1 MGVGGVYREVAHR
14 FILLFQ
20 EVMELVMLL
29 MAWGIVQTPLPPGS
43 GRCFSGIELN
53 YPFSTRGPV
62 CDLFLSHSY
71 APPSA
76 AHGGSSGQGQ
86 RCGGS
91 TLPALLF
98 AVWAQWEGG
107 GAGGYSAAGRLF
119 LEFLRYR
126 LGFWAHFHY
135 GQKMTVIHLLI
146 LWNYHFCC
154 HGDCNTGF
162 VRWRFKIQQHWRI
175 KK

>member
-1 MGVGGVYREVAHR
+1 MEVAHH
-14 FILLFQ
+14 FIPLFQ

-71 APPSA
+71 APPPA
-76 AHGGSSGQGQ
+76 AHGGSNGQGQ

-91 TLPALLF
+91 TLSALLF
-98 AVWAQWEGG
+98 AVWAQSEGG
-107 GAGGYSAAGRLF
+107 GAGGRGAAGRIF
-119 LEFLRYR
+119 LEFSPVQSWFQGTFSL
-126 LGFWAHFHY
+126 
-135 GQKMTVIHLLI
+135 GQKMTVIHLFI

-154 HGDCNTGF
+154 HGDCNTRF
-162 VRWRFKIQQHWRI
+162 VG
-175 KK
+175 